1 MSNIMRKFSKILVAI
16 DGSQPSIDAAD
27 YAIKIAKKDN
37 SELIAITVL
46 DISTSRR
53 LSSSFITAPT
63 YGLKE
68 LEEERKEA
76 QQWLD
81 TIAKRVEKRENSI
94 NFKSE
99 IIEDPI
105 SRVGSSIVDYAEHE
119 NVDLIVIGTRG
130 RTGFKK
136 MLLGSV
142 ASDVVTYAHCPVM
155 VVK

>member
-1 MSNIMRKFSKILVAI
+1 LTESNINFSKILVAI
-16 DGSQPSIDAAD
+16 DGSEISMKAAVYTMD
-27 YAIKIAKKDN
+27 IVKKN
-37 SELIAITVL
+37 KSQLIALTVL
-46 DISTSRR
+46 DISTPRR
-53 LSSSFITAPT
+53 ISSSFITAPT

-68 LEEERKEA
+68 LEEKRKEA

-81 TIAKRVEKRENSI
+81 KFEKLAAKESNVKL
-94 NFKSE
+94 KSE

-105 SRVGSSIVDYAEHE
+105 SRVGSAIVDYAERE
-119 NVDLIVIGTRG
+119 NVDLIVIGSRG

>member
-1 MSNIMRKFSKILVAI
+1 MSNTMRKFSKILVAI

-68 LEEERKEA
+68 LEEERKEGTA
-76 QQWLD
+76 M
-81 TIAKRVEKRENSI
+81 ARYNSKESRKKRKQ
-94 NFKSE
+94 
-99 IIEDPI
+99 
-105 SRVGSSIVDYAEHE
+105 Y
-119 NVDLIVIGTRG
+119 
-130 RTGFKK
+130 
-136 MLLGSV
+136 
-142 ASDVVTYAHCPVM
+142 
-155 VVK
+155 

>member
-1 MSNIMRKFSKILVAI
+1 MRKFSKILVAI

-27 YAIKIAKKDN
+27 YAIKLAKKDN

-46 DISTSRR
+46 DISTPKR

-94 NFKSE
+94 FKSE
-99 IIEDPI
+99 IIEDSI

>member
-1 MSNIMRKFSKILVAI
+1 MRNFSKILVAI
-16 DGSQPSIDAAD
+16 DGSEISMKAAV
-27 YAIKIAKKDN
+27 YAMDIVKKN
-37 SELIAITVL
+37 KSQLIALTVL
-46 DISTSRR
+46 DISTPRR
-53 LSSSFITAPT
+53 ISSSFITAPT

-68 LEEERKEA
+68 LEEKRKEA

-81 TIAKRVEKRENSI
+81 KFEKLAAKEN
-94 NFKSE
+94 NVKLKSE

-105 SRVGSSIVDYAEHE
+105 SRVGSAIVDYAERE
-119 NVDLIVIGTRG
+119 NVDLIVIGSRG

-142 ASDVVTYAHCPVM
+142 ASDVVTYAHCPVL